1 MRLVLGF
8 FLFMKIGVMI
18 DEKLKE
24 ALISMQNAI
33 SSSDAPTVSKCLTR
47 LDDLVKENMR
57 ELDPQLK
64 HYLTRRSYEKALMF
78 LNAEGDIPKGLCS
91 KKDA

>member
-1 MRLVLGF
+1 
-8 FLFMKIGVMI
+8 MKIGVMI

-24 ALISMQNAI
+24 ALISTQNAI

-64 HYLTRRSYEKALMF
+64 HYLTRRSYEKALCF
-78 LNAEGDIPKGLCS
+78 
-91 KKDA
+91 

>member
-1 MRLVLGF
+1 
-8 FLFMKIGVMI
+8 MKIGIMI
-18 DEKLKE
+18 EEKLKE
-24 ALISMQNAI
+24 ALVSMQAAI
-33 SSSDAPTVSKCLTR
+33 SSSDAPTVSKCLIR
-47 LDDLVKENMR
+47 LDDLVKENKR

-91 KKDA
+91 KKNA